1 MLSVI
6 WVAAIIVGPVTQG
19 SLLLIFAIYAIH
31 KIVEHNAGSSSGSPY
46 GKLSCVRAVFSA
58 AAEVPLFAVLIII
71 YFKAGTMNI
80 AQIISYQAANGP
92 LIYSIPLAAA
102 MFFVLILSKAP
113 YSPFAITKG
122 KDIISGYETEHFGLL
137 RGYLMMSESTAWY
150 MLLWVFLTVF
160 IGGLSP
166 LWYLVGMLA
175 LSTIVGFINA
185 TTPILN
191 PNHSI
196 MTQVSFALI
205 GIVGSLVLLLYL
217 KENQKNGNT
226 RKRHTVPNDP
236 SAFGSV
242 LASGLAVILQWN
254 IVLPLTVAVF
264 LLMILTYM
272 LNKKGAI
279 HFTENAEN
287 WAMIITLLAFIAS
300 FIYLYCPT

>member
-1 MLSVI
+1 MARIQMRPGPPIIQHLLHTLKFFIKESTFPKTAAMPFYIAITAMLSVI

-205 GIVGSLVLLLYL
+205 GIVGSLVLLLY
-217 KENQKNGNT
+217 
-226 RKRHTVPNDP
+226 
-236 SAFGSV
+236 
-242 LASGLAVILQWN
+242 
-254 IVLPLTVAVF
+254 
-264 LLMILTYM
+264 
-272 LNKKGAI
+272 
-279 HFTENAEN
+279 
-287 WAMIITLLAFIAS
+287 
-300 FIYLYCPT
+300 

>member
-1 MLSVI
+1 MANILLNVLIAFLVGSVLFGLQRKIMARIQMRPGPPVIQHLLHTLKFFIKESSFPKTAAMPFYIAITAMLCVI
-6 WVAAIIVGPVTQG
+6 WVSAVIVGPVTEG

-58 AAEVPLFAVLIII
+58 SAEVPLFAVLIII
-71 YFKAGTMNI
+71 YFKTGTMVISNI
-80 AQIISYQAANGP
+80 INFQATNGP

-137 RGYLMMSESTAWY
+137 RGYLMMSESIAWY

-166 LWYLVGMLA
+166 LWYLVGMVC
-175 LSTIVGFINA
+175 LSVIVAFINA
-185 TTPILN
+185 TTPILS

-196 MTQVSFALI
+196 MMQVSFAI
-205 GIVGSLVLLLYL
+205 VGIVGSLVLLLY
-217 KENQKNGNT
+217 
-226 RKRHTVPNDP
+226 
-236 SAFGSV
+236 
-242 LASGLAVILQWN
+242 
-254 IVLPLTVAVF
+254 
-264 LLMILTYM
+264 
-272 LNKKGAI
+272 
-279 HFTENAEN
+279 
-287 WAMIITLLAFIAS
+287 
-300 FIYLYCPT
+300 